1 MAGAVRAWGRHR
13 WAGWALLRAGLP
25 LQLAGPVATIV
36 IVPVPWFTEAQ
47 RRRLQRHGVEVEPA
61 GSFGPMRRALR
72 TSAGWR
78 QVGYHL
84 LVAPLLAIATLAL
97 TAGAVGGLVLF
108 TMPVWMW
115 GVRSGPH
122 DSVIVAGYAA
132 LLGLVVVLAAL
143 ALVPALARADASV
156 TRAVLGPS
164 RSAALAQRLDELAGN
179 RRALLEAADAERR
192 RIERDLHDGAQQRL
206 VALSVNLGLA
216 EASLVDLPEPARQVI
231 ADARRQADAALA
243 DLTGLVRG
251 LHPPILEDRGL
262 VPALSSLA
270 ADQPLPVTVRAD
282 DIGRPTPSVESVAYF
297 VVAEALT
304 NTVKHAG
311 ASSAAIAVTRDAD
324 RLFVRVSDD
333 GVGGTD
339 PRRGTGLA
347 GLARRVASVDGRF
360 AVTSPRGGPTTI
372 EAWLPCRP

>member
-1 MAGAVRAWGRHR
+1 
-13 WAGWALLRAGLP
+13 
-25 LQLAGPVATIV
+25 VAAIA

-47 RRRLQRHGVEVEPA
+47 RRRLVRHGVEVEPA

-97 TAGAVGGLVLF
+97 TAGTVGGLVLL
-108 TMPVWMW
+108 TMPIWMW
-115 GVRSGPH
+115 GIRSGPH

-132 LLGLVVVLAAL
+132 LLGVLVVLAAL
-143 ALVPALARADASV
+143 ALVPALARADAGV
-156 TRAVLGPS
+156 TRALLGPS
-164 RSAALAQRLDELAGN
+164 RSAALAERLDELAGN

-216 EASLVDLPEPARQVI
+216 EVSLADLPEPVRQVL

-270 ADQPLPVTVRAD
+270 ADQPLPVSVSAD
-282 DIGRPTPSVESVAYF
+282 DIGRPAPSVESVAYF

-304 NTVKHAG
+304 NTVKHSGAG
-311 ASSAAIAVTRDAD
+311 RAAVTLTREPD
-324 RLFVRVSDD
+324 RLLVRVTDD
-333 GVGGTD
+333 GVGGAD
-339 PRRGTGLA
+339 PAQGTGLA
-347 GLARRVASVDGRF
+347 GLVRRVASVDGRL

-372 EAWLPCRP
+372 EAWLPCAP